1 MFPKADLLPS
11 DVANLLKDLIFS
23 QKHNALDRVIRPE
36 MKYHFLKFIGEALS
50 NLF

>member
-11 DVANLLKDLIFS
+11 NVANLLKDLIFS
-23 QKHNALDRVIRPE
+23 LKHNALDRVIRPE
-36 MKYHFLKFIGEALS
+36 MKFYFLKFIGEALS